1 MCGVLISLFPG
12 ISLGADVEHEVILD
26 GTSNYITVPPGTWHL
41 TVWGVSYGNMSS
53 SVGCTV

>member
-26 GTSNYITVPPGTWHL
+26 GTSNYITVPPGTRHL
-41 TVWGVSYGNMSS
+41 TVWGVSYGNMS
-53 SVGCTV
+53 